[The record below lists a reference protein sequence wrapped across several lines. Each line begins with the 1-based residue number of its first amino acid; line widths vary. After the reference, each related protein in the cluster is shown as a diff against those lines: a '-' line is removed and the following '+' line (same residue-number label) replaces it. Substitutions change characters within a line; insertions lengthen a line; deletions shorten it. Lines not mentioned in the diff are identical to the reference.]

1 MNDFEEELAL
11 IDSWKE
17 IILESVKM
25 AFKKY
30 DFVVLDY
37 LTNKQWFRE
46 GEKSDGKKMK
56 PKYKAI
62 TIKLKKKK
70 GDPYDRV
77 TLKDTG
83 TLYKSIDLIVGER
96 ALLMQVNVDYYA
108 ALEKKYGS
116 KIAGIQEKFLQEFCD
131 NYILPLIEKNINDT
145 IARF

>member
-1 MNDFEEELAL
+1 MDDFSEEMAL
-11 IDSWKE
+11 FDTFNE
-17 IILESVKM
+17 VLMESVKL

-37 LTNKQWFRE
+37 LTNKQWFQK

-56 PKYKAI
+56 PGYKAI

-77 TLKDTG
+77 TLRDTG
-83 TLYKSIDLIVGER
+83 KLYRSIDLIVGER
-96 ALLMQVNVDYYA
+96 ALIMQVNVDYYR

-116 KIAGIQEKFLQEFCD
+116 KIAGIQEKFLEEFCE
-131 NYILPLIEKNINDT
+131 NYIIPEIQKNIYDT